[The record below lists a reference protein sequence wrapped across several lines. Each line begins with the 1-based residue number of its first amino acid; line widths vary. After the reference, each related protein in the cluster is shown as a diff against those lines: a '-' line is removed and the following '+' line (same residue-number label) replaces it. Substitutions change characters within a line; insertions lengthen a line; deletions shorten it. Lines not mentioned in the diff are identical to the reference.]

1 MKLNELIEE
10 YSGNLSECDII
21 SITDDTRKVKKG
33 CLFFC
38 VKGEKF
44 DGHTVADDMLKK
56 GAVAVVCEYDLG
68 LGNRQIITENSRWLY
83 GKACSAWFGH
93 PERKIKMIGVTGTN
107 GKTTTTNIIKHI
119 LMQNGYKT
127 GLIGTIQNEIGDEVL
142 HTDNT
147 TPFAFDFM
155 SLIDKMVKSGCE
167 YVVMEVS
174 SFGLVQNRIGS
185 SYFDVAN
192 IIKHILM
199 QNGYKTGLI
208 GTIQNEIG
216 DEVLHTDNTTPF
228 AFDFMSLIDKMV
240 KSGCE
245 YVVMEV
251 SSFGLVQNRIGSSY
265 FDVALFTNLTQDHLD
280 YHKDMED
287 YYQAK
292 KILFG
297 VCDTAICNVDDSYG
311 KRLFDEI
318 DCNKYSMSIKSETD
332 FYADNINIRANGS
345 EFDLVY
351 NRQIHHVE
359 TNMTGLFNIS
369 NVLGAIA
376 VCIAEGIPVDK
387 IISSVKNY
395 AGVKGRCEI
404 IPTGKDFTVICDY
417 AHTPDAIENVLR
429 TLKPYAENR
438 LICLFG
444 CGGNRDSAK
453 RPKMAVASLKYA
465 DKIIVTSD
473 NPRDENPD
481 EIIQE
486 IITGFK
492 DSKVSYDVVTDRRE
506 AIYHALKIAGKG
518 DIIVLAGK
526 GHEDYQIL
534 ENNKHIHFDEREV
547 VADGL
552 KLL

>member
-167 YVVMEVS
+167 YV
-174 SFGLVQNRIGS
+174 
-185 SYFDVAN
+185 A
-192 IIKHILM
+192 
-199 QNGYKTGLI
+199 
-208 GTIQNEIG
+208 
-216 DEVLHTDNTTPF
+216 
-228 AFDFMSLIDKMV
+228 
-240 KSGCE
+240 
-245 YVVMEV
+245 MEV